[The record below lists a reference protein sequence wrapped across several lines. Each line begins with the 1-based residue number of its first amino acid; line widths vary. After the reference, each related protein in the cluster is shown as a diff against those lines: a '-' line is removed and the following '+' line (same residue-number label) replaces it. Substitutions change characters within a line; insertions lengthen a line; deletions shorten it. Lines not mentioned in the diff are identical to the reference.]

1 MLLSSTNF
9 LFWKARRELWGGLTT
24 RCFPSKEDKDMFI
37 FEFCSPF
44 NLGMY
49 IVSSLVRFLFTRCV
63 NIIALTNREI
73 IYKYII
79 FKDKPPFKPYEVRMV
94 RLKK

>member
-37 FEFCSPF
+37 FEFFSPF

-49 IVSSLVRFLFTRCV
+49 IINKLFDGYFACTIFIHLLC
-63 NIIALTNREI
+63 
-73 IYKYII
+73 KYRSAHQ
-79 FKDKPPFKPYEVRMV
+79 PWNN
-94 RLKK
+94 L

>member
-9 LFWKARRELWGGLTT
+9 LFWKARRELWGGLTV

-37 FEFCSPF
+37 FEFCSPL

-49 IVSSLVRFLFTRCV
+49 IINKLF
-63 NIIALTNREI
+63 
-73 IYKYII
+73 
-79 FKDKPPFKPYEVRMV
+79 DG
-94 RLKK
+94 